1 MLMYGYPILGITL
14 LVGAI
19 GVPLPASLVAT
30 VAGALVAAGELEL
43 APTVLVALSACVAGD
58 LIGYG
63 IGRFGGDNFAR
74 RHGHWI
80 GMGPRRVAQA
90 EALFQRWAGATLI
103 VSRSLV
109 AILAPAINLLAGA
122 SAENVLAF
130 LLYTTLGRLLWIA
143 IFVGLGYVFAGSA
156 EIAADFASSLSG
168 VLGLLVLTFFLAFL
182 LRRRVV

>member
-1 MLMYGYPILGITL
+1 MLTYGYPILGITL
-14 LVGAI
+14 LVSAI

-30 VAGALVAAGELEL
+30 VAGALVAAGDMELSS
-43 APTVLVALSACVAGD
+43 TVLVALSACVAGD

-63 IGRFGGDNFAR
+63 IGRFGGDKFAR

-109 AILAPAINLLAGA
+109 SILAPAINLLAGA

-130 LLYTTLGRLLWIA
+130 FLYTTLGRLLWIA

-156 EIAADFASSLSG
+156 EIAADFA
-168 VLGLLVLTFFLAFL
+168 
-182 LRRRVV
+182 